1 MSTTIRAKLRGIA
14 RHKECARE
22 LERELHREVFSDFCN
37 FGIGEVLHNCT
48 VDGDTLKTHQGTI
61 LSTGRA
67 HDLHGLTVFYNSRT
81 NDHAHAY
88 CGEMYIALDE
98 AGTFAVVYYEC

>member
-22 LERELHREVFSDFCN
+22 LERELHKEVFSGFCN
-37 FGIGEVLHNCT
+37 FGVGEVLHNCT
-48 VDGDTLKTHQGTI
+48 IDGEQLKTEAGTI
-61 LSTGRA
+61 LSTGGA

-98 AGTFAVVYYEC
+98 AGTFAVVHYEC